1 MPAPNRA
8 IAKGIADAYES
19 QMKAL
24 AAPPQAVARVI
35 ERAIT
40 SARPRARYVV
50 TAAARILLGLKWLLP
65 DRVFDSFL
73 RMQMRS
79 LGA

>member
-40 SARPRARYVV
+40 SARPRAR
-50 TAAARILLGLKWLLP
+50 ILLGLKWLLP